1 MSIVRTFNN
10 LAPNKKRNVLI
21 ATAIALVFGVSW
33 MLTSMTERKASKTP
47 RAEKPEVTVVAPART
62 TGVEQFSAK
71 LGVLEKSQDELKSR
85 IERLLKQQE
94 EMGAKN
100 KRGDD
105 LLAEADP
112 SAADAIP
119 ALTPN
124 TSVFEAPTS
133 RPPALPPPPVVAAPP
148 AIAGS
153 APQPS
158 APGAAEGAQAATS
171 APAAPGIRIIAESGE
186 MDAAQAEEKVNKP
199 QGRKAASEKAPESA
213 FIPSGSM
220 FTGVLLNG
228 LDAPTSAVAQ
238 KNPTPVVIRVKREA
252 VLPNYASIDVRE
264 CFLMAA
270 GYGQLSSERALMRSE
285 NLSCVRHDGQVIESK
300 LEAYIVGSDGKV
312 GIPGR
317 LVSKQ
322 GQMIAQSLIAG
333 TLGGIGQSL
342 GRSRVPSL
350 NINPGA
356 GQDIY
361 QEDSVS
367 SIAQGGLAGG
377 LATSTNMIA
386 KFYLDMAK
394 ETFPVVEV
402 PAGEV
407 ATVIVTR
414 GASLPLKGSTS
425 LQKYASPD
433 EKKKGGTAAPQ
444 ASATVGAAEGVDP
457 KDLQQRATASAV
469 EMAERTAAVTKKAT
483 FENGIGW

>member
-10 LAPNKKRNVLI
+10 LAPNKKRNVLVG
-21 ATAIALVFGVSW
+21 AAIALVFGVSW
-33 MLTSMTERKASKTP
+33 MLTSMTERKASKIP

-94 EMGAKN
+94 EMAAAKG

-119 ALTPN
+119 ALTPS

-133 RPPALPPPPVVAAPP
+133 RPPALPPPPIVATPP
-148 AIAGS
+148 EAVGASQKTPVAGDEGGQS
-153 APQPS
+153 AAS
-158 APGAAEGAQAATS
+158 ASGTS
-171 APAAPGIRIIAESGE
+171 GIRIIAEGGE
-186 MDAAQAEEKVNKP
+186 MNAAQTEEKVNKP
-199 QGRKAASEKAPESA
+199 QGRKAASDRTETA
-213 FIPSGSM
+213 FIPSGAM

-333 TLGGIGQSL
+333 ALGGIGQSL
-342 GRSRVPSL
+342 NRSRVPSL

-356 GQDIY
+356 GQDLY

-377 LATSTNMIA
+377 LATSTNMVA

-402 PAGEV
+402 TAGEV

-414 GASLPLKGSTS
+414 GTSLPLKGSTS
-425 LQKYASPD
+425 LQKYISPD
-433 EKKKGGTAAPQ
+433 EKKKGGAAAHQ
-444 ASATVGAAEGVDP
+444 ASATVGAATEGVDP
-457 KDLQQRATASAV
+457 KDLQQRAAASAV
-469 EMAERTAAVTKKAT
+469 EMAERTAAVTKKAN
-483 FENGIGW
+483 FENGLGW